1 MLYLGHIGL
10 WMSLIFL
17 RMMVKGGDVK
27 LFDAL
32 VISCMM
38 AIFSSLAHAFVFGS

>member
-1 MLYLGHIGL
+1 MLYIGHL
-10 WMSLIFL
+10 CAWMCLVVGRVF
-17 RMMVKGGDVK
+17 VTGGSVR

-38 AIFSSLAHAFVFGS
+38 AIFSSLAHALIFGG